1 MDCGF
6 AEDSPQSPT
15 ATAPLKEGSWK
26 PSKSQM
32 DELGL
37 VWLEVGAHR
46 IQNHEPAVFGQRVE
60 LVDLVLEQAHVAAG
74 ERAIPQKSSPPR
86 RQSDHRGSGKYGYAA
101 STPHRKPSAAPN
113 AHSAAPASLHKARY
127 RKQGNKQRN
136 SERLQPNSRNQFGR
150 LTPSPYPET
159 HAAHHG
165 NHPRSRF
172 QATGN
177 YQA

>member
-6 AEDSPQSPT
+6 AEDSPQPPT
-15 ATAPLKEGSWK
+15 ATAPFKEGSWK

-74 ERAIPQKSSPPR
+74 ERAPQVNHDGDVVQHVALGGLGRYSTEIVTTAEAIGPSWLREIWICGIDPAPR
-86 RQSDHRGSGKYGYAA
+86 V
-101 STPHRKPSAAPN
+101 
-113 AHSAAPASLHKARY
+113 
-127 RKQGNKQRN
+127 
-136 SERLQPNSRNQFGR
+136 ERCAERAFR
-150 LTPSPYPET
+150 
-159 HAAHHG
+159 
-165 NHPRSRF
+165 RSCIT
-172 QATGN
+172 A
-177 YQA
+177 

>member
-46 IQNHEPAVFGQRVE
+46 IQNHELAVFGQRVE
-60 LVDLVLEQAHVAAG
+60 LVDLVLERCA
-74 ERAIPQKSSPPR
+74 ERAFR
-86 RQSDHRGSGKYGYAA
+86 RSCITA
-101 STPHRKPSAAPN
+101 
-113 AHSAAPASLHKARY
+113 
-127 RKQGNKQRN
+127 
-136 SERLQPNSRNQFGR
+136 
-150 LTPSPYPET
+150 
-159 HAAHHG
+159 
-165 NHPRSRF
+165 
-172 QATGN
+172 
-177 YQA
+177 

>member
-6 AEDSPQSPT
+6 AEDSPQPPT
-15 ATAPLKEGSWK
+15 ATAPFKEGSWK

-60 LVDLVLEQAHVAAG
+60 LVDPVLEQAHVAAG
-74 ERAIPQKSSPPR
+74 ERAPQVNHDGDVVQHVALGGLGR
-86 RQSDHRGSGKYGYAA
+86 Y
-101 STPHRKPSAAPN
+101 STEIVTTAEAIEPSY
-113 AHSAAPASLHKARY
+113 KVRY
-127 RKQGNKQRN
+127 RKQRN
-136 SERLQPNSRNQFGR
+136 SERRQPNSRNQFGR
-150 LTPSPYPET
+150 LTPPPYPET

-165 NHPRSRF
+165 NRPRSRF